1 MPALLT
7 APAALWLTPLLL
19 IASNVFMTFAWYGH
33 LKFKA
38 APIAAVILVSWLIA
52 FPEYL
57 LQVPANRMGHAIWSA
72 PQLKIMQE
80 IITLS
85 VFVIFSYL
93 YLGERLAWNH
103 WVGFGLVAM
112 AAVFIFGFGEP
123 ATTAR

>member
-1 MPALLT
+1 MPAQS
-7 APAALWLTPLLL
+7 ALWLTPLLL
-19 IASNVFMTFAWYGH
+19 VASNVFMTAAWYGH

-38 APIAAVILVSWLIA
+38 APIIAVIFVSWLIA

-57 LQVPANRMGHAIWSA
+57 LQVPANRMGHSVWSA

-103 WVGFGLVAM
+103 WIAFALIAL
-112 AAVFIFGFGEP
+112 AAVFMFGFGAP
-123 ATTAR
+123 DAAAR

>member
-1 MPALLT
+1 MPA
-7 APAALWLTPLLL
+7 ANALWLTPLLL

-38 APIAAVILVSWLIA
+38 APILAVIFVSWLIA

-103 WVGFGLVAM
+103 WIGFALMAL
-112 AAVFIFGFGEP
+112 AAVFIFGIGEP
-123 ATTAR
+123 ADPAR